1 MKPAGMV
8 IVIMISMVYAKPEN
22 SNTPAKWMKW
32 EEVNGRI
39 IKNQKSG
46 TVGSLHS
53 YLCTIFPNFFI
64 HSFLKRKQAKSYEE
78 DKQKAL
84 MKNSNTVMVQV
95 DFAENYTCAAQDDIQ
110 SANWKQ
116 NQITLFTSVLWFR
129 ENTQFEVIIRDHLKD
144 YKTPIVVL
152 WMSYFQRNQL
162 GQPQLRCSLMAL
174 AISSKINM
182 LWVYWINFLGSTMF
196 A

>member
-22 SNTPAKWMKW
+22 SNMPAKWMKW

-95 DFAENYTCAAQDDIQ
+95 DFAENYTCAA
-110 SANWKQ
+110 
-116 NQITLFTSVLWFR
+116 
-129 ENTQFEVIIRDHLKD
+129 
-144 YKTPIVVL
+144 
-152 WMSYFQRNQL
+152 
-162 GQPQLRCSLMAL
+162 
-174 AISSKINM
+174 
-182 LWVYWINFLGSTMF
+182 
-196 A
+196 